1 MYLYFLSFFFSKWKY
16 RVGFSYSSDKSYV
29 LDDKTTA
36 NNAFTFLK
44 GFFQTFS
51 QYKKNDFYISG
62 ESYAGHYVVQL
73 SYRVLQGNQNGESN
87 INMKGLLVGN
97 GVTDNWIDGNSYLP
111 FIFSHAFVSEKQY
124 ETAKEAC
131 YNNFV
136 NFNSAACNTSLQ
148 AALANVNDIN
158 VINYSHFFNSIEK
171 NSLFLN

>member
-124 ETAKEAC
+124 ETAKESC

-136 NFNSAACNTSLQ
+136 NFNSAACNASLQ